1 MNWTKIMECVPNFS
15 EGRDLQKI
23 DEIVSPFRAKAGV
36 KLLDYSNDED
46 HNRLVVTVVGEPD
59 ALKEAVIEAIGIAVE
74 LIDLNHHQGQH
85 PRMGAVDVV
94 PFIPIKECTMEDAIA
109 VSKEVGQR
117 VASQYNLP
125 VFLYEKS
132 ASAPHREN
140 LAVIRKG
147 EFEGMKEK
155 IHQPEW
161 HPDFGPAERHPTAGT
176 VAIGARMPL
185 VAYNINLNTPSLEI
199 AHDIAKKIRFIGGGL
214 RYCKAMGVELKD
226 RGITQ
231 VSMNLTDYSKTAIYR
246 AFEMVRFEAKRY
258 GVSIIGSE
266 IVKEAI
272 INNSDVVMLLDQS
285 KFKERFD
292 TIKTILGLTDVDCK
306 KIFTINRLEN
316 KEGRSFFREVF
327 IRRGTTSGVYGVEE
341 PRECYMTYTTERAEK
356 EALKLYKRELQC
368 SHQEAIEAYC
378 RDWNTS
384 GIGKALP
391 FAQKVN
397 EAGCVLNLTTKITS

>member
-1 MNWTKIMECVPNFS
+1 MECVPNFS

-23 DEIVSPFRAKAGV
+23 DKIVAPFRSKQGV

-46 HNRLVVTVVGEPD
+46 HNRLVVTVVGEPEPLRD
-59 ALKEAVIEAIGIAVE
+59 AVLEAIGVAVE

-94 PFIPIKECTMEDAIA
+94 PFIPIRNVTMEEA
-109 VSKEVGQR
+109 VALSKEVGEE
-117 VASQYNLP
+117 VAKRYNLP

-140 LAVIRKG
+140 LAAVRKG
-147 EFEGMKEK
+147 EFEGMAEK
-155 IHQPEW
+155 IKQPEW

-231 VSMNLTDYSKTAIYR
+231 VSINMTDYTRTALYR
-246 AFEMVRFEAKRY
+246 AFELVRVEARRY
-258 GVSIIGSE
+258 GVSIVGSE
-266 IVKEAI
+266 IIGLVPMEALI
-272 INNSDVVMLLDQS
+272 DTASYLIPLPTGEGLG
-285 KFKERFD
+285 ERLYD
-292 TIKTILGLTDVDCK
+292 REPYYIQCPCRDPP
-306 KIFTINRLEN
+306 R
-316 KEGRSFFREVF
+316 FFRPSRQRDGATEHHRQCYGGSD
-327 IRRGTTSGVYGVEE
+327 RRCHHLRRSQPWRG
-341 PRECYMTYTTERAEK
+341 A
-356 EALKLYKRELQC
+356 
-368 SHQEAIEAYC
+368 
-378 RDWNTS
+378 
-384 GIGKALP
+384 
-391 FAQKVN
+391 
-397 EAGCVLNLTTKITS
+397 